1 MIHQPIPQVTSEDV
15 ERIVLRDFGETQ
27 FSLVMWILEQYGK
40 QPWNRPSPRVRLAIL
55 KLASGNLDRL
65 VSYTQNAIDDY
76 RNVIGPAEYP
86 TNQFEN
92 DWKQYC
98 DSLTRRKVM

>member
-1 MIHQPIPQVTSEDV
+1 MNQPIPQVTNEDV

-27 FSLVMWILEQYGK
+27 FPLVMWILEQYGQ

-55 KLASGNLDRL
+55 KLANGDLDHL
-65 VSYTQNAIDDY
+65 ISYTQAAIDDY

-86 TNQFEN
+86 TNKFED
-92 DWKQYC
+92 DWRQYC
-98 DSLTRRKVM
+98 DWLSGR

>member
-1 MIHQPIPQVTSEDV
+1 MMNQPIPQVTNEDV

-40 QPWNRPSPRVRLAIL
+40 QPWNHPSPRVRLAIL
-55 KLASGNLDRL
+55 KLANGNLDHL
-65 VSYTQNAIDDY
+65 VSCTQTAIDDY

-92 DWKQYC
+92 DWQQYYEW
-98 DSLTRRKVM
+98 LTRR